1 MKVICDEKTYLKLK
15 PVENNFELFCH
26 KDTSAKTTLAKY
38 DIRIGDINFYKNCS
52 DIKAN
57 TNILCCASNQS
68 VRLSDLSQF
77 NFAQI
82 ISENDIVSIKQ
93 ALNKI
98 AENSQQQ
105 KNLNQ
110 VKEDFFKKR
119 SHLERLNLF
128 LQGESSEK
136 SEAIQLFINDEN
148 IKKNREKKLLY
159 FLDFLNS
166 EYEKPDFLETFCR
179 LIWTDLKKMGSFHT
193 FFFTIQLKTED
204 YAIISFNG
212 HSLNIKN
219 IDTLSDDLTTS
230 AQSFFA
236 NLLQRPVGFL
246 KNWFLQGDKSNQG
259 VFLEVKA
266 VASET
271 ELNSYFTDRVSLMG
285 LAVQRHIL
293 QTQSQYFLNKWNKIV
308 QAHRDP
314 VIVVDRDNNILI
326 SNNVKVDQKKYKI
339 TETRFMIDKEYSIL
353 FYSDQTEI
361 DELKSKVIQNEKM
374 NVIGQ
379 LANHLAHELNNPLTG
394 LKLASEFLI
403 SLPDTQQSVKL
414 DLNEVLK
421 ATGRCQ
427 GIISDLLDF
436 SGEAKNR
443 DEVVLIDEVLKKT
456 LPLLKA
462 ITRSHHIYSDI
473 KPVSVRCS
481 SNYVQQILF
490 NLIKNA
496 CQALPE
502 KSFIKIYDH
511 LHDSYYDLVIEDN
524 GPGLP
529 PTVKK
534 SLFQPFTTTKDIG
547 VGTGLGLYISQQL
560 AARMGAQLI
569 YDDQLKQGTRFIL
582 RFNQ

>member
-1 MKVICDEKTYLKLK
+1 MKVICDEKTYLILQ
-15 PVENNFELFCH
+15 PAGHNFELFCH
-26 KDTSAKTTLAKY
+26 KNDLSHLIHDKY
-38 DIRIGDINFYKNCS
+38 DIRIGDIDFYKASS
-52 DIKAN
+52 DIK
-57 TNILCCASNQS
+57 TNINILFSKASPTIQ
-68 VRLSDLSQF
+68 LSDLAQF
-77 NFAQI
+77 NFSQI
-82 ISENDIVSIKQ
+82 ILQNDISALKQ
-93 ALNKI
+93 SVDQI
-98 AENSQQQ
+98 ATTLRQQ

-110 VKEDFFKKR
+110 IKEDFFKKR
-119 SHLERLNLF
+119 SHLERLNHF

-136 SEAIQLFINDEN
+136 SEAIQLFVNDEN

-166 EYEKPDFLETFCR
+166 EYEKSDFLDSFCR
-179 LIWTDLKKMGSFHT
+179 LIWTDLKKMGSFQT
-193 FFFTIQLKTED
+193 FIYAIQLKMKD

-212 HSLNIKN
+212 HSLNIRNVDN
-219 IDTLSDDLTTS
+219 ISDDLVTS
-230 AQSFFA
+230 AQNYFA
-236 NLLQRPVGFL
+236 NLLQRPVGLL
-246 KNWFLQGDKSNQG
+246 KNWFLQSDKLNQG
-259 VFLEVKA
+259 VFLETKTVSNEA
-266 VASET
+266 
-271 ELNSYFTDRVSLMG
+271 ELNSYFTDRLSLMG

-293 QTQSQYFLNKWNKIV
+293 QTQSQYYLNKWNKIV
-308 QAHRDP
+308 QAHKDP

-326 SNNVKVDQKKYKI
+326 SNHVSVDQRRYRI

-403 SLPDTQQSVKL
+403 SLPDTQQTVKL

-427 GIISDLLDF
+427 GIISDLLDY
-436 SGEAKNR
+436 SGEAKNT
-443 DEVVLIDEVLKKT
+443 DEAVFVDDVLKKT

-462 ITRSHHIYSDI
+462 ITRPHHIYSDI
-473 KPVSVRCS
+473 KPVSVRGS

-511 LHDSYYDLVIEDN
+511 AHDRYYDLIVEDN

-529 PTVKK
+529 AVIKEN
-534 SLFQPFTTTKDIG
+534 LFQPFTTTKDIG

-560 AARMGAQLI
+560 ALRMNSQLI
-569 YDDQLKQGTRFIL
+569 YDDQFKQGTRFIL
-582 RFNQ
+582 RFNR

>member
-1 MKVICDEKTYLKLK
+1 MKVICDEKTYLILQ
-15 PVENNFELFCH
+15 PAGYNFELFCH
-26 KDTSAKTTLAKY
+26 KNDSSKSIHDKY
-38 DIRIGDINFYKNCS
+38 DIRIGDIDFYKTYS
-52 DIKAN
+52 DIK
-57 TNILCCASNQS
+57 TNINILFSKVCPTIQ
-68 VRLSDLSQF
+68 LSDLAQF
-77 NFAQI
+77 NFSQI
-82 ISENDIVSIKQ
+82 ILKNDILALKQ
-93 ALNKI
+93 SVEQI
-98 AENSQQQ
+98 AISLRQQ

-119 SHLERLNLF
+119 SHLERLNHF
-128 LQGESSEK
+128 LQGEASEK
-136 SEAIQLFINDEN
+136 SEAIQLFVNDEN

-166 EYEKPDFLETFCR
+166 EYEKSNFLDSFCR
-179 LIWTDLKKMGSFHT
+179 LIWTDLKKMGSFQT
-193 FFFTIQLKTED
+193 FIYAIQLKTKD

-212 HSLNIKN
+212 HSLNIRNVDN
-219 IDTLSDDLTTS
+219 ISDDLVTS
-230 AQSFFA
+230 AQSYYA
-236 NLLQRPVGFL
+236 NLLQRPVGQL
-246 KNWFLQGDKSNQG
+246 KNWFLQGDKLNQG
-259 VFLEVKA
+259 VFLETKTV
-266 VASET
+266 SNET
-271 ELNSYFTDRVSLMG
+271 ELNSYFTDRLSLMG
-285 LAVQRHIL
+285 LVVQRHIL
-293 QTQSQYFLNKWNKIV
+293 QAQSQYFLNKWNKIV
-308 QAHRDP
+308 QAHKDP

-326 SNNVKVDQKKYKI
+326 SNHVHVDQRRYKI

-403 SLPDTQQSVKL
+403 SLPDTQQTVKL
-414 DLNEVLK
+414 DLGEVLK

-436 SGEAKNR
+436 SGEAKNT
-443 DEVVLIDEVLKKT
+443 DENILVDDILKKT

-462 ITRSHHIYSDI
+462 ITRPHHVYSDI
-473 KPVSVRCS
+473 KPVSIRCS

-511 LHDSYYDLVIEDN
+511 THDSYYDLIIEDN

-529 PTVKK
+529 AVIKEN
-534 SLFQPFTTTKDIG
+534 LFQPFTTTKDIG

-560 AARMGAQLI
+560 ALRMSSQLI
-569 YDDQLKQGTRFIL
+569 YDGQFKQGTRFIL
-582 RFNQ
+582 RFNR